1 MYVVYVTLGA
11 SGVAEGTIAHN
22 LPAYSGLSVYCYYD
36 TTPANLY
43 LVCKN
48 VGAFINTNY
57 RYFVSGKAYFK
68 YTTDT
73 PSPIA
78 NFGAVSIT
86 PIVYDSSGAQILT
99 PNLYTDLAGVS
110 TACQVSKE
118 FLDTGGYHDI
128 NARKIGNARVVS
140 FYDDLTLSSTANA
153 MSGFLT
159 GSNSS
164 VGVIPDLGTSQQL
177 LFLLNTPTAQVSS
190 GVATDY
196 TIQLM
201 YNSYV
206 IGFESGAETRGLD
219 FVGYLSGSTAWSI
232 SGSPCFYHTV
242 IC

>member
-1 MYVVYVTLGA
+1 MVYVTLGA

-36 TTPANLY
+36 PDPAKLY

-78 NFGAVSIT
+78 NFGTISIT
-86 PIVYDSSGAQILT
+86 PIVYDSSGTQILSPT
-99 PNLYTDLAGVS
+99 LFTDLAGVS
-110 TACQVSKE
+110 TATQVSKE
-118 FLDTGGYHDI
+118 FLDTGGYHDTG
-128 NARKIGNARVVS
+128 ARAIGNTRVVS
-140 FYDDLTLSSTANA
+140 YKDDLSLSSTANA

-164 VGVIPDLGTSQQL
+164 VGIIPDLDTSEPQQL
-177 LFLLNTPTAQVSS
+177 LFLLNTPSAQISS
-190 GVATDY
+190 GSDSEY
-196 TIQLM
+196 TI
-201 YNSYV
+201 
-206 IGFESGAETRGLD
+206 
-219 FVGYLSGSTAWSI
+219 
-232 SGSPCFYHTV
+232 
-242 IC
+242 